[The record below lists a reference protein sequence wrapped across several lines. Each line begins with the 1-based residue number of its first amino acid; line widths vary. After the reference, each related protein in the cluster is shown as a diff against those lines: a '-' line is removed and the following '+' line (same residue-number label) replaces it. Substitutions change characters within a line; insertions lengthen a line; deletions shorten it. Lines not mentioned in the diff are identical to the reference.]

1 MNTVEDR
8 FLRYVQIDTQSDPL
22 SNTYPSTDKQKN
34 LARLLVNEL
43 LEIGITDAEMDEWG
57 IVYGTLPSNS
67 DKNDVPVICFCS
79 HIDTAPDSSGTG
91 VKPIIHR
98 NYQGE
103 DIILPDDPTQI
114 IRLAEHP
121 DLGTHFGHDI
131 ITASG
136 TTLLGADNKAGV
148 AAIMDAVNYLVNHP
162 HLKHGTIRILF
173 TPDEEIGKG
182 ADHVDIEKLGAKYGY
197 TVDGQTPGS
206 IEYENFSADAV
217 NIFIEGVSA
226 HPGTAKVKMENA
238 IKIAAAI
245 IDRLPKNRCTP
256 ETTEMY
262 GGFIHPKSVNALLES
277 AHLGFLT
284 REFSQEGL
292 DALARIIK
300 DTVEQVLM
308 DYPNSTYQMEVVEQY
323 RNMKSVI
330 DQHPTV
336 VAYAEEAIRR
346 AGLTPVRNPIR
357 GGTDGA
363 RLSFM
368 GLPCPNLFVGE
379 YASHSKH
386 EWISIQDMR
395 SAVATIVQL
404 ALVWEEG
411 GGFLIVNG

>member
-1 MNTVEDR
+1 MNTVEER

-22 SNTYPSTDKQKN
+22 SNTYPSTEKQKD

-43 LEIGITDAEMDEWG
+43 LEIGITDAAMDEWG
-57 IVYGTLPSNS
+57 IVYATLPSNS
-67 DKNDVPVICFCS
+67 DKNNVPVICLCS
-79 HIDTAPDSSGTG
+79 HMDTAPDSSGTG
-91 VKPIIHR
+91 VKPIVHK
-98 NYQGE
+98 NYQGQ

-114 IRLAEHP
+114 IRLFEHT

-148 AAIMDAVNYLVNHP
+148 AAIMDAVYHLVNNP
-162 HLKHGTIRILF
+162 QLKHGSIRILF

-217 NIFIEGVSA
+217 NINIEGVSA
-226 HPGTAKVKMENA
+226 HPGTAKGKMENA

-256 ETTEMY
+256 ESTEMY

-277 AHLGFLT
+277 AHLSFLT

-292 DALARIIK
+292 DALAKIIK
-300 DTVEQVLM
+300 DTVEQVLL

-336 VAYAEEAIRR
+336 VTYAEEAIRR

-386 EWISIQDMR
+386 EWISIQDMH

-404 ALVWEEG
+404 ALVWEEKA
-411 GGFLIVNG
+411 